1 MNPAAVARQPPARC
15 KSAGRALAGLSGG
28 CVCGAALLAIAIGA
42 LAFRA
47 PRLGARPM
55 HADEGNQAVRTGLLL
70 ETGHYRYDPREHHGP
85 SLYWIAAASLRLR
98 GISQFAA
105 TSEFD
110 YRIVPA
116 VFGAGLVLLV
126 PLLSG
131 GLGRSGAL
139 AAALLLAVSPAM
151 VFYSRYYIQE
161 MLLAFFTLAAIASAW
176 QSARTRSPWW
186 AVACGACFGLM
197 HATKETWV
205 LAAAAMAVGL
215 ALALAWS
222 RWRDGRL
229 PDLRLRVSGR
239 SLALAAC
246 AAVLVSTLV
255 YSSFGA
261 DWRGTIDSILA
272 YGTYFQRGR
281 EGGIHAHPWHYYLQL
296 LAANRP
302 GRGFFW
308 SEGLIVGLAVVGAAA
323 SLASSGRR
331 GSADYLGRF
340 LALYTL
346 ALTALYSA
354 LPYKTPWCLVSF
366 LTGMILLAGAGA
378 AAIVRWTPTSLGKSA
393 AIALFL
399 AGTAQLG
406 WQSYQL
412 NFRFQADTRNPYVYA
427 HTSTDLVNLAAQ
439 LERLAQVS
447 PAGRAMVV
455 HVVTAENYWPLP
467 WYLRKSAPNSVG
479 YWDSP
484 SSWSSNTASRR
495 PPEVILTTPDE
506 APAVDRLLRAVY
518 DGPMLYGLRPGVLLG
533 IYVRGDLW
541 QAFLAAQAPEV
552 APAAAGNYDSR
563 GRPRA
568 IGPIGPRGRR
578 QPSQTQARQP
588 RRR

>member
-1 MNPAAVARQPPARC
+1 MNPAAAARQPPARC
-15 KSAGRALAGLSGG
+15 KSAGRALRGLSGR
-28 CVCGAALLAIAIGA
+28 CACGAALLAIAIGA

-105 TSEFD
+105 SSEFD

-131 GLGRSGAL
+131 GLGRSDAL

-176 QSARTRSPWW
+176 QSAQTRSPWW

-222 RWRDGRL
+222 RL
-229 PDLRLRVSGR
+229 PDLRSRVSGR
-239 SLALAAC
+239 SLALAAG
-246 AAVLVSTLV
+246 AAVLVSALV

-261 DWRGTIDSILA
+261 DWRGMIDSILA
-272 YGTYFQRGR
+272 YGTYFERGR

-308 SEGLIVGLAVVGAAA
+308 SEGLIVSLAVVGAAA
-323 SLASSGRR
+323 SLASSGPRV
-331 GSADYLGRF
+331 SAHYLGRF

-354 LPYKTPWCLVSF
+354 IPYKTPWCLVSF
-366 LTGMILLAGAGA
+366 LTGMILLAGVGA

-399 AGTAQLG
+399 AGAAQLG
-406 WQSYQL
+406 WQSYLL

-439 LERLAQVS
+439 LERLTQVS
-447 PAGRAMVV
+447 PMGRAMVV

-467 WYLRKSAPNSVG
+467 WYLRKSEPNSVG

-484 SSWSSNTASRR
+484 SSWSSDIASRR
-495 PPEVILTTPDE
+495 PPEVIITTPDE
-506 APAVDRLLRAVY
+506 APEVDRLLRAPY
-518 DGPMLYGLRPGVLLG
+518 DGQMLYGLRPGVLLCV
-533 IYVRGDLW
+533 YVRDDLW
-541 QAFLAAQAPEV
+541 QAFLAAQAREV
-552 APAAAGNYDSR
+552 APGAAGNYDSR
-563 GRPRA
+563 GRACA
-568 IGPIGPRGRR
+568 IVPFGPRGRC
-578 QPSQTQARQP
+578 
-588 RRR
+588 